1 LTASYEWMRET
12 ALANESRE
20 HAILLLEEAIRL
32 NTQNTEAHAFLAA
45 LYAKNGLR
53 DKANTEIH
61 ISLALSPADQYS
73 LAQVAAAYELLGD
86 RKDAIRYLEEALNN
100 GLDRGQLREDPEI
113 QGILS
118 DPVFKLPPA
127 RPAIH

>member
-1 LTASYEWMRET
+1 
-12 ALANESRE
+12 
-20 HAILLLEEAIRL
+20 
-32 NTQNTEAHAFLAA
+32 LAA

-53 DKANTEIH
+53 DKASTEIH

-86 RKDAIRYLEEALNN
+86 RKDAIRYLEAALNN